1 MEMEQDQE
9 AARVPEQAA
18 VWDVDVGRAAAADPE
33 AETGRGPDRAVPACV
48 RSADTTRRMPWGH
61 PAMI

>member
-9 AARVPEQAA
+9 AVRVPEQAA
-18 VWDVDVGRAAAADPE
+18 VWDAGVGRAAAADPE
-33 AETGRGPDRAVPACV
+33 VATGRGPDRAVPACA
-48 RSADTTRRMPWGH
+48 RSAGIVYRMPWGH